1 MCSASRV
8 RRASLEPASSPRLLP
23 LESSL
28 QWLEEAVEVAEE
40 DSAVEVVSARVEEA
54 VAEARVEPFSEEVAD
69 PTREVALEEA

>member
-1 MCSASRV
+1 M
-8 RRASLEPASSPRLLP
+8 
-23 LESSL
+23 
-28 QWLEEAVEVAEE
+28 EEAVEVAEE